1 MLRLKHLLSMAL
13 VILVLTVFLSA
24 CTNKGLTPE
33 TDTSTATTETDVK
46 EAPVETEA
54 AYRALVAGLEKRGF
68 SIDAK
73 DAEKDIL
80 QGQRKWLTVDGGQGL
95 SVYLYKDGA
104 EMEKDAAFIN
114 HDGFSYDNG
123 NQAAKIQWVSDPH
136 FFKSENM
143 ILLYVGQDP
152 EILTALETIMGRQ
165 FAGLSS

>member
-1 MLRLKHLLSMAL
+1 MRRLKHLLSMAL
-13 VILVLTVFLSA
+13 VILVLTVFLCA
-24 CTNKGLTPE
+24 CTKGLTPE

-46 EAPVETEA
+46 EAPVESEA
-54 AYRALVAGLEKRGF
+54 AYRELVAGLEKRGF

-80 QGQRKWLTVDGGQGL
+80 QGQRKWLTVDGGEGL
-95 SVYLYKDGA
+95 SVYLYEGWA
-104 EMEKDAAFIN
+104 EMEKDAAFIS
-114 HDGFSYDNG
+114 HDSFTYDNG

-152 EILTALETIMGRQ
+152 EILTAFETTMGRQ